1 MAMGNGPQFCQIG
14 PGLAV
19 GKVRQ
24 LKAGVAG
31 EGVKGKGSGQG
42 GKTPQ
47 PKETDSRKHH
57 LWSLP

>member
-1 MAMGNGPQFCQIG
+1 MAMGNGPQFCQMG

-19 GKVRQ
+19 GEVRQ

-42 GKTPQ
+42 GTASPTKGNGFP
-47 PKETDSRKHH
+47 
-57 LWSLP
+57 